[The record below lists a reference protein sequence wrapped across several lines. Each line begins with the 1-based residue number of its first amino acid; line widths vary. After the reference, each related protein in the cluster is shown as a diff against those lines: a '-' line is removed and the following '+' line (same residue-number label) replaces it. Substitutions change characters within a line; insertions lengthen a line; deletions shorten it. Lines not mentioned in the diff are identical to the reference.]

1 MYAISRLNL
10 LGRFELSTTPLSYN
24 NFMKY
29 TLLLLTL
36 FLATAQANF
45 ITLDTRLGVT
55 QQILI
60 EQPENSKAN
69 LILFAGG
76 KGKLKLGS
84 DKYKS
89 NGNFLIRTRQLFID
103 KGFTT
108 ILIDAPS
115 DKQDKLGMLKGFRN
129 TQEHLQDIETVID
142 HIRSINSKPIW
153 LIGTSRGTES
163 AAYAAV
169 HLNDKIDGVIL
180 TSSISKT
187 NNKGTSVTDLSLDKI
202 TVPILAIH
210 HKKDGCKTTKPKVI
224 NAIKRQAYNS
234 SNVKVKLF
242 SGGDT
247 PISDNPCQARTYHGY
262 LGIEE
267 DVISYIDDFIKQP

>member
-1 MYAISRLNL
+1 MTN
-10 LGRFELSTTPLSYN
+10 YN
-24 NFMKY
+24 HFMKY

-36 FLATAQANF
+36 ILTTAQANL

-60 EQPENSKAN
+60 EQPDNSKAN

-76 KGKLKLGS
+76 KGKVKLN
-84 DKYKS
+84 
-89 NGNFLIRTRQLFID
+89 NGNYKKNKNFLVRSRQLFID

-108 ILIDAPS
+108 VLIDAPS

-129 TQEHLQDIETVID
+129 SQEHVQDIEAVLDYIKTLND
-142 HIRSINSKPIW
+142 KPIW
-153 LIGTSRGTES
+153 LVGTSRGTES

-187 NNKGTSVTDLSLDKI
+187 NKNGTSIVSLPLDKL
-202 TVPILAIH
+202 TVPVLAIH
-210 HKKDGCKTTKPKVI
+210 HSQDACKTTRPGVI
-224 NAIKRQAYNS
+224 KDIKRKAYNS
-234 SNVKVKLF
+234 SRFKSKLF
-242 SGGDT
+242 DGGDE
-247 PISDNPCQARTYHGY
+247 PKNSNPCKAKTYHGY
-262 LGIEE
+262 LGIENKVV
-267 DVISYIDDFIKQP
+267 DYMAAFIKGRE